1 MSDLRAIRGLRKA
14 WDRVTRPRHVKVIY
28 LVIYALS
35 AGIGVVTLLN
45 PPQTIAGEVGPA
57 LTNVWAGLFILGGL
71 VGVVT
76 VLPGW
81 WWAERL
87 LGIAPIMIGL
97 AIYLSVVTVL
107 HWQALDTG
115 GSRATQI
122 GIILLAAS
130 PFILRFFFIK
140 EYSYEPRSRG

>member
-1 MSDLRAIRGLRKA
+1 MSELRILGALRRA

-28 LVIYALS
+28 LVIYVVS
-35 AGIGVVTLLN
+35 GGIGVVTLLN
-45 PPQTIAGEVGPA
+45 PPQTISGEVGPV
-57 LTNVWAGLFILGGL
+57 LSTVWACLFILGGA
-71 VGVVT
+71 VGAVT

-97 AIYLSVVTVL
+97 AIYLSVATVL

>member
-1 MSDLRAIRGLRKA
+1 MRALKRA
-14 WDRVTRPRHVKVIY
+14 WGKVAKPRHVKVIY

-35 AGIGVVTLLN
+35 ALIGVVTLVN
-45 PPQTIAGEVGPA
+45 PPQTIAGEVGPL
-57 LTNVWAGLFILGGL
+57 LTTVWAGLFIVGGV
-71 VGVVT
+71 VGTVT

-87 LGIAPIMIGL
+87 LGIAPILIGL
-97 AIYLSVVTVL
+97 AIYLSVVIVL
-107 HWQALDTG
+107 HWQALETG
-115 GSRATQI
+115 GSRATQV

-140 EYSYEPRSRG
+140 EYSYEPRAR